1 MSTAVGILGI
11 KSVVEVMLYAQPML
25 LRISNNLYA
34 FVADAAVMVLS
45 LPICEAIKAVMY
57 RRFPEEIMG

>member
-1 MSTAVGILGI
+1 
-11 KSVVEVMLYAQPML
+11 MLYAQPML
-25 LRISNNLYA
+25 LRISNNIYA